1 MILFSNIFSHFNF
14 HVVRGGIELPTSFFL
29 GKGNPFELLNNIE
42 INSKIKNN
50 ISNLFIFN
58 SNLSIRNIIKVNNR
72 IFELRK

>member
-1 MILFSNIFSHFNF
+1 
-14 HVVRGGIELPTSFFL
+14 VARGRIELPTPCFL